1 MSDEGELFTGRE
13 DTTFKVGEGSD
24 RNDDPPQSTTE
35 ALLQAHPDLTVGRG
49 RLGDVGITQ
58 DLPNRDTRNIHISVG
73 RNRNSLGRLY
83 PDVVI
88 SGLYLPRYLAGEK
101 QIRQFTY
108 GLKTLLVIH
117 TEPDEQVHAEVDYTS
132 NHRLIPED
140 LRPYAIPI
148 PTDELLATATNGLE
162 ILKAYVYASKEERRR
177 IDNSNEQRVED
188 GCRTNVAKDISEA
201 YPGFY
206 RVLNDRT
213 GILNNA
219 GIHAFFALNALRKV
233 TKEMLPK
240 QEPPPLPGKPPA
252 R

>member
-1 MSDEGELFTGRE
+1 MLDGEELVTGRE
-13 DTTFKVGEGSD
+13 DATFKVEK
-24 RNDDPPQSTTE
+24 RFERKDDPPHSTVE
-35 ALLQAHPDLTVGRG
+35 VLLQVHPDLTVGRG

-58 DLPNRDTRNIHISVG
+58 VLSNRDTRNIHISVS
-73 RNRNSLGRLY
+73 RNRNAPDRLY

-132 NHRLIPED
+132 NYRLIPED
-140 LRPYAIPI
+140 LRSYAIPI
-148 PTDELLATATNGLE
+148 PTDELLSTATNGLE

-188 GCRTNVAKDISEA
+188 GCRTNVAEDIAQA

-206 RVLNDRT
+206 SALKDRT
-213 GILNNA
+213 GILSNT
-219 GIHAFFALNALRKV
+219 GINAFFALN
-233 TKEMLPK
+233 
-240 QEPPPLPGKPPA
+240 
-252 R
+252 